1 MGKTMYF
8 ISIIIFIDLLFVVF
22 LGGSTSLQS
31 IIFNWITEPKDFD
44 TNFVSLALRSLFTTL
59 AIGATAAIVV
69 STISGAK
76 TDTVLFAGFAAG
88 TLYNVGKD
96 FYGLYDIISLESTT
110 LATILI
116 LPFIIMF
123 AFITIEWLR
132 GKD

>member
-1 MGKTMYF
+1 MYF
-8 ISIIIFIDLLFVVF
+8 ISTILFVDLIFITFW
-22 LGGSTSLQS
+22 GSSTSLQS
-31 IIFNWITEPKDFD
+31 IIFNWITNPKAFD
-44 TNFVSLALRSLFTTL
+44 TNFVTLALTSLFTTL
-59 AIGATAAIVV
+59 AIGATAAVVV

-88 TLYNVGKD
+88 TLFNVGKD
-96 FYGLYDIISLESTT
+96 FYAMYDVISITSTT
-110 LATILI
+110 LANLLI